1 MRLSFVLS
9 LVVAIGY
16 VVTCNATEY
25 SDETNIA
32 MVESPDLVRRSL
44 RNGDIA
50 GGRFL
55 RAHEEDDAGERTFSL
70 TDLWNKVGAKTL
82 AKAMLKDPSKEQ
94 EAYKMWAKKKYT
106 LQDIKDWLAIADPKQ
121 KGKYDRIYD
130 GYTFHLYQS

>member
-1 MRLSFVLS
+1 MCLSFVLS

-25 SDETNIA
+25 SDETNIS

-55 RAHEEDDAGERTFSL
+55 RAHEEDDAGERTFSV
-70 TDLWNKVGAKTL
+70 TELWNKAGAKKL
-82 AKAMLKDPSKEQ
+82 AKAILKDPSKEQ
-94 EAYKMWAKKKYT
+94 KAYEKWDTNGYT
-106 LQDIKDWLAIADPKQ
+106 LQKIKDWLAIADPKQ
-121 KGKYDRIYD
+121 KGKYDRIYN
-130 GYTFHLYQS
+130 GYAFHLYQN

>member
-55 RAHEEDDAGERTFSL
+55 RAHEEDDAGERTFSV
-70 TDLWNKVGAKTL
+70 TDLWNKVAAKKL
-82 AKAMLKDPSKEQ
+82 AKAMLADPSKEQ
-94 EAYKMWAKKKYT
+94 KAYEKWAKKGYSLDK
-106 LQDIKDWLAIADPKQ
+106 IKNWLAIADPKQ
-121 KGKYDRIYD
+121 KGKYDRIYN